1 MFADICNSFQEITKF
16 DLLSYFKRYRD
27 FMQNSYKS
35 IYSYYNGN
43 TEIIDTEAM
52 NTLDNLIKDS
62 KVMMRQFQTFS
73 VKLGNV
79 GYWELQEYCQNLS
92 DTLDKVTKLPK
103 FCRTS
108 KSCRGYKPV
117 IQVDEEIGGLKTV
130 EDLADNF
137 NQDYKNIILDND
149 LEESDYEIDELKGIK
164 GVVDNKSQIVVE
176 TIFEQPIGERVYGK
190 DLNRNISF
198 SKDDNDL
205 SIVKYIDNVE
215 QKCDI
220 LLELERGDIPEF
232 PNLGR
237 MKQYGMT
244 YGSFNYAEM
253 MNDLQNTFLQDD
265 LFSSIVLDDMNFSN
279 GDLTVSVD
287 IKTKYI
293 YETNKTLNV

>member
-237 MKQYGMT
+237 MKQYGIT

>member
-16 DLLSYFKRYRD
+16 DLLSYFQRYRD

-35 IYSYYNGN
+35 IYSYYNGD
-43 TEIIDTEAM
+43 TEIVNADAM
-52 NTLDNLIKDS
+52 NDLDKLIKDS

-108 KSCRGYKPV
+108 KSCRGYKAV
-117 IQVDEEIGGLKTV
+117 IQIDDEIGGLRTI
-130 EDLADNF
+130 EDLADNL

-149 LEESDYEIDELKGIK
+149 LEESDYEIDKLRGIK

-176 TIFEQPIGERVYGK
+176 TIFEQPIGERIYGK

-198 SKDDNDL
+198 SDNDL
-205 SIVKYIDNVE
+205 SIVKYVDNVE

-237 MKQYGMT
+237 IKQYGMT
-244 YGSFNYAEM
+244 YGSFNYTEM

-293 YETNKTLNV
+293 YETNKTLKI